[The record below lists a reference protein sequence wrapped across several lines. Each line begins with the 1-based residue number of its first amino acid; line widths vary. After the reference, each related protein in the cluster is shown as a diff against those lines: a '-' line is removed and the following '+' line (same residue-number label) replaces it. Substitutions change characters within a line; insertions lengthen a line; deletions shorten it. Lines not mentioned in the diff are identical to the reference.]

1 MPTCTAPTPLTA
13 TVAQQT
19 TASATTMSAALTAL
33 AGSSR
38 ALFDVQ
44 ALPVEESE
52 EVGLPMVIGTWGES
66 VSFRSGG
73 FFVWRT
79 PDERWSMHTFCLD
92 DEKLVTARIQQNG
105 EQRELAVIWDPCVTS
120 SMGHCQQVQ
129 LYRYDGPQWAL
140 RWQSRP
146 GQEAW
151 PYSHAEAQFA
161 QAGIESIRI
170 RSSSWAPRAEPWFPQ
185 DPRSQ
190 IFFEANAGPHRWF
203 TDTWQL
209 QGDHY
214 RLTKRQVEP
223 SAYHTLVEF
232 IYALQSGGDPTIWV
246 TDPQVIDTAQGLG
259 LATLS
264 TPALVCIESWPAG
277 QTAGPIKIGEC
288 QDAMTV
294 FFVQVGKQYLIERI
308 TAASQHP

>member
-1 MPTCTAPTPLTA
+1 MQRHRHYLLGTQFTGWLIVILSLLTSCQPGQQLTNLRFLEPEQPVATSADPGQTSMPTCTAPTPLTA
-13 TVAQQT
+13 TVAQQS

-44 ALPVEESE
+44 ALPVEASE

-73 FFVWRT
+73 FFVWHT

-140 RWQSRP
+140 RW
-146 GQEAW
+146 
-151 PYSHAEAQFA
+151 
-161 QAGIESIRI
+161 
-170 RSSSWAPRAEPWFPQ
+170 
-185 DPRSQ
+185 
-190 IFFEANAGPHRWF
+190 
-203 TDTWQL
+203 
-209 QGDHY
+209 
-214 RLTKRQVEP
+214 
-223 SAYHTLVEF
+223 
-232 IYALQSGGDPTIWV
+232 
-246 TDPQVIDTAQGLG
+246 
-259 LATLS
+259 
-264 TPALVCIESWPAG
+264 
-277 QTAGPIKIGEC
+277 
-288 QDAMTV
+288 
-294 FFVQVGKQYLIERI
+294 
-308 TAASQHP
+308 